1 MRRADTKRKGHAK
14 VRLIREGQ
22 ISFWAN
28 NEFWP
33 KFAKTDWNGRNESEW
48 GKIEFEVE

>member
-22 ISFWAN
+22 ISFCAN

-33 KFAKTDWNGRNESEW
+33 KFAKIYRNGRNEPKW
-48 GKIEFEVE
+48 GKIESEVE